1 MTLEAYWLPC
11 LVDKAALALLLKRLL
26 LVLSSN
32 LGIVFQD
39 APPFITTLNILAVDT
54 FTILIAGDSSLEAF
68 TVLFETFRLFA
79 VASFGVSLLSA
90 TL

>member
-1 MTLEAYWLPC
+1 MN
-11 LVDKAALALLLKRLL
+11 KAALTLLLKCLL

-32 LGIVFQD
+32 LGIVLQD
-39 APPFITTLNILAVDT
+39 APPFIATLNILAVDT
-54 FTILIAGDSSLEAF
+54 FTILIAGYSSLEAF

-79 VASFGVSLLSA
+79 VASFGVSLLGT